1 MNDVN
6 ALCNLLVSLKD
17 TLEKLLEVENNKT
30 KVLEKGNVS
39 ELDSLLN
46 IEQAFLMECSSAEKQ
61 RVQIC
66 DKLQVKTV
74 SELIEKTPDT
84 SAKIKDIYTGMLDTI
99 KAIKKTN
106 SLNMKLLDTRLK
118 IVKFMTSQ
126 LGISVDDTKYDKN
139 AKTV

>member
-1 MNDVN
+1 
-6 ALCNLLVSLKD
+6 
-17 TLEKLLEVENNKT
+17 
-30 KVLEKGNVS
+30 
-39 ELDSLLN
+39 
-46 IEQAFLMECSSAEKQ
+46 MECSSAEKQ